1 MKLGFLSDPSTMW
14 HLLCSLIRA
23 AQYILHLDMPA
34 KSLSAF
40 LQDGWVVPE
49 GLDTQ
54 QEDFDANLPA
64 ASLEEGRAEGNESG
78 SAGDKQHKFL
88 MESTSLKP

>member
-1 MKLGFLSDPSTMW
+1 MKLRFLSGLSTMW
-14 HLLCSLIRA
+14 CLLCSLIRA

-34 KSLSAF
+34 KSLSAS

-54 QEDFDANLPA
+54 QGGFDANLPA
-64 ASLEEGRAEGNESG
+64 ASLEEGRVEGNESG
-78 SAGDKQHKFL
+78 SAGDKQHKF
-88 MESTSLKP
+88 